1 MSKEYQPLDVNLH
14 PIGVLQPGGNIVLDE
29 NENYEITE
37 PGIYRVFT
45 ESGENGIAEIEFDT
59 NGTISNV
66 HSTVGTIEYFY
77 MPANTIFYSI
87 TGTFNVV
94 KMK

>member
-14 PIGVLQPGGNIVLDE
+14 PMGVLQPGGNIEMNE

-37 PGIYRVFT
+37 PGIYRIFT
-45 ESGENGIAEIEFDT
+45 ESGENGIAGIEIDA
-59 NGTISNV
+59 NGLISDV
-66 HSTVGTIEYFY
+66 YSTVGTIEYFY
-77 MPANTIFYSI
+77 LPANTIFYSI
-87 TGTFNVV
+87 TGTFKVV